1 VARLS
6 QIASLQVALWC
17 KCCKRPAAK
26 ISVPLSADSK
36 AAALEVGARQRSLE
50 VIALVWLSARAA
62 SEKPGASW
70 RLR

>member
-1 VARLS
+1 MARLS

-17 KCCKRPAAK
+17 KSCKRPAAK

-36 AAALEVGARQRSLE
+36 AAALEVGARRRSLE